1 MSHSPRSLLTTPLNK
16 MGNSQSRQ
24 EDELKTKYQE
34 LSKEK
39 KGYAILLGNEP
50 LDSTRKEETIGVR
63 LSYLEESLT
72 SVGVIEVMTPFMSQ
86 GGNTDIRTAG
96 FTKEQFQRVLL
107 MHFDADMLT
116 NLSRYSCYCA
126 IYSGR
131 SSQEG
136 ILTKSDQVVP
146 FSEIISSICHHS
158 SGHGK
163 PTIFI
168 FDCLFETAP
177 PPNIS
182 VVMDTL
188 MEKLHPLP
196 NDVLVCLA
204 GQTARP
210 DEAPGSFTLEFVQIY
225 EEFSH
230 CLSVPALLVMTGLK
244 VCVASSCIIQRPVIW
259 NTLTDELTI
268 GTIGNLI

>member
-1 MSHSPRSLLTTPLNK
+1 
-16 MGNSQSRQ
+16 MGNSHSTQ
-24 EDELKTKYQE
+24 EDELKIKYQE

-50 LDSTRKEETIGVR
+50 LDSTKKEETVGTR

-72 SVGVIEVMTPFMSQ
+72 AVGVIEVMTPFMTQ
-86 GGNTDIRTAG
+86 GGSSDTRTAG
-96 FTKEQFQRVLL
+96 FTKDQFQRVLL
-107 MHFDADMLT
+107 MHFDADMLR

-126 IYSGR
+126 IYCGCV
-131 SSQEG
+131 SQDG
-136 ILTKSDQVVP
+136 VLTKSNQVIP
-146 FSEIISSICHHS
+146 FVEIISSICYHS

-168 FDCLFETAP
+168 FDCLFETTT
-177 PPNIS
+177 PPNIA

-188 MEKLHPLP
+188 MENLHPLP
-196 NDVLVCLA
+196 NDVLVCLT

-210 DEAPGSFTLEFVQIY
+210 DEPPGVFTLEFAQIY

-230 CLSVPALLVMTGLK
+230 YLTLPALLLMTGLK
-244 VCVASSCIIQRPVIW
+244 VSLTSGSHIVQRPAIW

-268 GTIGNLI
+268 GASGNI